1 MAWGKADS
9 KTASGTVSIASNG
22 AVTGSSTQFGTQANV
37 GDYIVISG
45 EHYLITEI
53 TDTTNAKVVAGVP
66 GATLT
71 TRTTVSYALSEKPSY
86 VTVSE
91 CDGSTT
97 GTHGDPTK
105 VFGVDATEASV
116 AANKAKGLNTAG
128 WTRYKTYT
136 DAQGTTRHKAEV
148 LVAMGTITGDAADDS
163 VLADA

>member
-1 MAWGKADS
+1 MVWGKADS
-9 KTASGTVSIASNG
+9 KTAGGTVSIASNG
-22 AVTGSSTQFGTQANV
+22 VVTGSSTFFTTQAAV

-53 TDTTNAKVVAGVP
+53 TSDTVAKVKAGVP

-71 TRTTVSYALSEKPSY
+71 TRTTAAYALSEKPSY
-86 VTVSE
+86 LTDAES
-91 CDGSTT
+91 DGSVA

-105 VFGVDATEASV
+105 VFGVDVVEATV

-136 DAQGTTRHKAEV
+136 DAQGNTRHKAEV

-163 VLADA
+163 VVADS